1 MPVWSK
7 ITVGLVLA
15 IALLGLAGLRASS
28 GNLGRI
34 DQPHGTTFYNGQGPK
49 APPLPC
55 KPESDIRSAIVR
67 VHAKYDLFD
76 GARLDA
82 FEQRSA
88 AHLKRL
94 ASASGPIPSSR
105 HVWMSQLRLDG
116 KNWSSFTGLTRRDC
130 VSTVIRHHPHCY
142 TGSCSL
148 RA

>member
-76 GARLDA
+76 GARLEA
-82 FEQRSA
+82 FEQRA
-88 AHLKRL
+88 AHLKGL
-94 ASASGPIPSSR
+94 PP
-105 HVWMSQLRLDG
+105 LRVDTLYVITEDDQMRDG
-116 KNWSSFTGLTRRDC
+116 KTVLFIGLTANC
-130 VSTVIRHHPHCY
+130 VSTVFSFPARLY
-142 TGSCSL
+142 GEL
-148 RA
+148 ALGLEDGA

>member
-82 FEQRSA
+82 FEQRA
-88 AHLKRL
+88 AHLKGL
-94 ASASGPIPSSR
+94 PP
-105 HVWMSQLRLDG
+105 LRVDTLYVITEDDQMRDG
-116 KNWSSFTGLTRRDC
+116 KTVLFIGLTANC
-130 VSTVIRHHPHCY
+130 VSTVFSFPARLYGELALGPED
-142 TGSCSL
+142 G
-148 RA
+148 A

>member
-82 FEQRSA
+82 FEQRA
-88 AHLKRL
+88 AHLKGL
-94 ASASGPIPSSR
+94 PP
-105 HVWMSQLRLDG
+105 LRVDTLYVITEDDQMRDG
-116 KNWSSFTGLTRRDC
+116 KTVLFIGLTANC
-130 VSTVIRHHPHCY
+130 VSTVFSFPARLY
-142 TGSCSL
+142 GEL
-148 RA
+148 ALGLEDGA